1 MDKQEEIFMKNS
13 DVAVSKS
20 DTNTLSRRDFFKKT
34 GAVSAIAAASVIAP
48 SVANASGGT
57 SKDDPAIMH
66 HPKWGQSW
74 GDPVS
79 KNLYGIPSAY
89 EHNNTRRF
97 TELLASGNERASIAV
112 APIHESDGIIT
123 PNGLFF
129 SRSHGGTAH
138 VDPKEFRLMINGLV
152 DKPIVLT
159 LDQVKKYPRVTRTHF
174 IECPANGG
182 QEWRRPQY
190 NSLQFA
196 KGFMSCAEWTGVYI
210 KTILED
216 LGLKPEAKWMLA
228 EGSDNSE
235 MGRSLPIDKVLDDAM
250 LVWGQNGEALRAEQG
265 YPLRLLVPGWEGNL
279 CVKWL
284 KRLEFSDEPYYA
296 KEETSKYTA
305 LRPNG
310 KALQHFYANEVNST
324 VVLPSPEKPWTDV
337 KAGDMVE
344 VEGLAWSGMG
354 TITRVD
360 LSFDGGNNYVEAN
373 LKGLI
378 LPKCWTRWSYVFK
391 VPKDFKNK
399 NGNQIILTSRAMDD
413 AGFIQPTVD
422 QEVFGKNVT
431 AKYLEEAIKDNS
443 KADKTKGMG
452 VESVYHRNA
461 VESWELTPKGEV
473 NHVQIRTV

>member
-1 MDKQEEIFMKNS
+1 MFRKDS
-13 DVAVSKS
+13 DVAAV
-20 DTNTLSRRDFFKKT
+20 DETQQISRRDFFKKT
-34 GAVSAIAAASVIAP
+34 GAVSAVAAASVIAP
-48 SVANASGGT
+48 SAVRASAAGEG
-57 SKDDPAIMH
+57 DPAIMH

-74 GDPVS
+74 GDPVT

-89 EHNNTRRF
+89 EHNNTRRY
-97 TELLASGNERASIAV
+97 TALLASGNERASIAV
-112 APIHESDGIIT
+112 TPIHESEGIIT

-129 SRSHGGTAH
+129 SRCHGGTAH

-159 LDQVKKYPRVTRTHF
+159 LDQLKRYPRVTRTHF

-216 LGLKPEAKWMLA
+216 LGLKPSAKWMLA

-250 LVWGQNGEALRAEQG
+250 LVWGQNGEALRPEQG

-284 KRLEFSDEPYYA
+284 KRLEFSDEPWYA

-305 LRPNG
+305 LKPDG

-324 VVLPSPEKPWTDV
+324 VVTPSCEKPWTDL
-337 KAGDMVE
+337 KDGDMVE
-344 VEGLAWSGMG
+344 IEGLAWSGMG
-354 TITRVD
+354 TITNVD

-373 LKGLI
+373 IKGLV
-378 LPKCWTRWSYVFK
+378 LPKCWTRWSYMHK
-391 VPKDFKNK
+391 YKKGEK
-399 NGNQIILTSRAMDD
+399 LLLTSRAMDD

-422 QEVFGKNVT
+422 QELYGEDVT
-431 AKYLEEAIKDNS
+431 AEYLEAAIKDHS
-443 KADKTKGMG
+443 KADKNKGMG

-461 VESWELTPKGEV
+461 VETWEVNEKGEV